1 MCVCV
6 CVCVVWK
13 LLPKSPKAVH
23 LLSHT
28 NVPIHHSTAV
38 PVLSGGTHVIHHFHG
53 NCLFAGQLCKSATHQ
68 TFNVPRPLLSPSA
81 RHHSAIRLS
90 QTTSTLHQC
99 WEEKGGGVY
108 SFIHF
113 SFILYPFGPRQAFS
127 CLPLPS
133 LHWRQSGWTCDMSR
147 QGRLFDCRQWQ
158 PNTKAVLNYLTINL
172 GDLRLDINST

>member
-1 MCVCV
+1 MCVWVENCYQKTL
-6 CVCVVWK
+6 K
-13 LLPKSPKAVH
+13 LFIFSLTHICSYSSLHCCARPIRWDTCHSSFPWQ
-23 LLSHT
+23 LSLRW
-28 NVPIHHSTAV
+28 TA
-38 PVLSGGTHVIHHFHG
+38 L
-53 NCLFAGQLCKSATHQ
+53 QSATHQ

-99 WEEKGGGVY
+99 WEEKGGGGY

-113 SFILYPFGPRQAFS
+113 SFILYPFGPRQASS

-158 PNTKAVLNYLTINL
+158 PNTKAGLNYLTINL